1 MNDQERL
8 ERDPAAIQIELM
20 DIERQVVDLTPEI
33 QEKNKIFQEARAAF
47 EVEKLRLKLLKDRR
61 STLQSVLRSL

>member
-8 ERDPAAIQIELM
+8 ERDPAAIQLELM